1 MAQNI
6 ELGENIAEY
15 LLNAFGEEFLEN
27 YKKYIQTDAYIY
39 VRIST
44 ADGNNQSIIDG
55 IKEYGIELE
64 ELPNIPNGFRVL
76 KGFEYLGKTLEFT
89 IGKYYIQS
97 LSSMIPPLIL
107 QPTKDDVVLDLCA
120 APGSKS
126 SQLAEMMENQ
136 GTLYVNEPNVNRIKS
151 LVFNFDKMNFVNFGA
166 IKYKG
171 ELLSKVFENHFDK
184 ILVDAPCSGLG
195 ILQKKGEVSNWW
207 SLPQAEKIAELQ
219 FRLLLSALKMLKPG
233 GEMIYSTCTLTVEEN
248 EVTLNKILKKYPVEI
263 EEIELPVKS
272 IPALTKYNDEELNP
286 EIAKAHRIIPWEVNS
301 EGFFICKLR
310 KTGET
315 EPTRKAE
322 FKKRS
327 IELLS
332 ANKKEVKKYLEQ
344 ISDHF
349 GIPIEI
355 LQQYKYIKKG
365 NDFNFVHKNWDADN
379 YDVFLRIGRKFGLV
393 DRRDY
398 AHLNSYA
405 IQVLAPYITK
415 NIVDLDNA
423 DDLRTF
429 IDGGTIRKKYEPFG
443 QKVIRYKNHFFGTAI
458 AFKDGLKS
466 QFPRALRTSEI
477 ITPEEI
483 NKEN

>member
-6 ELGENIAEY
+6 ALSDNIEEY
-15 LLNAFGEEFLEN
+15 LLDAFGKDFLEN
-27 YKKYIQTDAYIY
+27 YRNYIQSDANTYI
-39 VRIST
+39 RIST
-44 ADGNNQSIIDG
+44 ADGNDEAIVESLKQ
-55 IKEYGIELE
+55 YGIELE
-64 ELPNIPNGFRVL
+64 ALPNIPFGYRVL
-76 KGFEYLGKTLEFT
+76 NGFEYIGKTLEFT
-89 IGKYYIQS
+89 LGKYYIQS

-107 QPTKDDVVLDLCA
+107 QPDSEDTVLDLCA

-126 SQLAEMMENQ
+126 SQLAEMMENK
-136 GTLYVNEPNVNRIKS
+136 GTLYVNEPNINRIKS

-171 ELLSKVFENHFDK
+171 ELLSKVFENTFDK

-207 SLPQAEKIAELQ
+207 SLQQAEKIAELQ

-248 EVTLNKILKKYPVEI
+248 EVTLNKILRKYPVEI
-263 EEIELPVKS
+263 KEIELPVKS
-272 IPALTKYNDEELNP
+272 HPAFTSYNGEELNP

-315 EPTRKAE
+315 EPTRKADY
-322 FKKRS
+322 KKRN

-332 ANKKEVKKYLEQ
+332 AKSKDMKKYLEQ
-344 ISDHF
+344 ISSYF
-349 GIPIEI
+349 GIPLEI
-355 LQQYKYIKKG
+355 LQGFKYIRKG
-365 NDFNFVHKNWDADN
+365 NDFNFVDKDWYSDN
-379 YDVFLRIGRKFGLV
+379 YDLFLRIGRKFGLV
-393 DRRDY
+393 DKRDY

-415 NIVDLDNA
+415 NIIELDNP
-423 DDLRTF
+423 DDLRKY
-429 IDGGTIRKKYEPFG
+429 IDGGIIKKQFEPYG
-443 QKVIRYKNHFFGTAI
+443 QKIVKYNNLFFGTAI

-477 ITPEEI
+477 ITPEEA
-483 NKEN
+483 NK